1 MKKLFRRMF
10 LRMRVKL
17 KIWGRNHDIIKT
29 YTEDNGYEKKAMAIC
44 RKLIN
49 HEGSKFTI
57 APLSQK
63 RYIVNKTL
71 GLFII
76 IDYNKLEITN
86 HIYHYVI
93 HLNNHDA
100 SRIIKSF
107 NDKVENERIEYETE
121 IKSNIQNTLNKILD
135 KITCETNEK

>member
-1 MKKLFRRMF
+1 MNKILRRIF

-17 KIWGRNHDIIKT
+17 KIWFRNHDMIKT
-29 YTEDNGYEKKAMAIC
+29 YQEDNGYEKKAMGIC
-44 RKLIN
+44 RKLIH

-86 HIYHYVI
+86 HVYHYVI
-93 HLNNHDA
+93 HLNNNDA

-135 KITCETNEK
+135 KITRETSEK

>member
-1 MKKLFRRMF
+1 MNKLFRRMF
-10 LRMRVKL
+10 LRMLVKL
-17 KIWGRNHDIIKT
+17 KIWGRNHDLIKT
-29 YTEDNGYEKKAMAIC
+29 YAENNGYEKKAMGIC

-63 RYIVNKTL
+63 RYIVNKPL

-86 HIYHYVI
+86 HVYHYVI
-93 HLNNHDA
+93 HLNNNDA

-135 KITCETNEK
+135 KITCETDEK

>member
-17 KIWGRNHDIIKT
+17 KVWGRNHDIIKT
-29 YTEDNGYEKKAMAIC
+29 YQEDNGYEKKAMAIC

-63 RYIVNKTL
+63 RYIVNKPL

-76 IDYNKLEITN
+76 IDYNKVEITN

-93 HLNNHDA
+93 HLNNRDA
-100 SRIIKSF
+100 SRIIRSF
-107 NDKVENERIEYETE
+107 NDKVENKRIEYETE

-135 KITCETNEK
+135 KITCDTDEK

>member
-1 MKKLFRRMF
+1 M
-10 LRMRVKL
+10 
-17 KIWGRNHDIIKT
+17 G
-29 YTEDNGYEKKAMAIC
+29 IC
-44 RKLIN
+44 RKLIH

-93 HLNNHDA
+93 HLNNNDA

-121 IKSNIQNTLNKILD
+121 IKSNIQNTLNTILD
-135 KITCETNEK
+135 KITRETSEK

>member
-1 MKKLFRRMF
+1 MNKLFRRMF
-10 LRMRVKL
+10 LRMLVKL
-17 KIWGRNHDIIKT
+17 KIWGRNHYLIKT
-29 YTEDNGYEKKAMAIC
+29 YAANNGYEKKAMGIC

-49 HEGSKFTI
+49 NEGSKFTI

-63 RYIVNKTL
+63 RYIVNKPL

-76 IDYNKLEITN
+76 IDYNKVEITN

-93 HLNNHDA
+93 HLNNNDA
-100 SRIIKSF
+100 SRIIRSF

-135 KITCETNEK
+135 KITCETDEK

>member
-1 MKKLFRRMF
+1 MNKIFRRMF

-29 YTEDNGYEKKAMAIC
+29 YQDDSGYEKKAMAIC

-63 RYIVNKTL
+63 RYIVNKSL

-76 IDYNKLEITN
+76 IDFNKVEITN

-100 SRIIKSF
+100 SRIIRSF

-121 IKSNIQNTLNKILD
+121 IKSNVQNTLNKILD
-135 KITCETNEK
+135 KITCDTNEK

>member
-1 MKKLFRRMF
+1 MKKLFRRVF
-10 LRMRVKL
+10 IRMRVKL
-17 KIWGRNHDIIKT
+17 KIWFRNHDMFKT
-29 YTEDNGYEKKAMAIC
+29 YQEDNGYEKKAMGIC
-44 RKLIN
+44 RKLIH
-49 HEGSKFTI
+49 HESSKFTI

-86 HIYHYVI
+86 HVYHYVI
-93 HLNNHDA
+93 HLNNHNA
-100 SRIIKSF
+100 SRIIRSF

-121 IKSNIQNTLNKILD
+121 IKSNIQNTLNTILD
-135 KITCETNEK
+135 KITRETSEK

>member
-1 MKKLFRRMF
+1 MNKILRRIF

-17 KIWGRNHDIIKT
+17 KIWFRNHDMIKT
-29 YTEDNGYEKKAMAIC
+29 YQEDNGYEKKAMGIC
-44 RKLIN
+44 RKLIH

-86 HIYHYVI
+86 HVYHYVI
-93 HLNNHDA
+93 HLNNNDA

-107 NDKVENERIEYETE
+107 NDKVENERI
-121 IKSNIQNTLNKILD
+121 
-135 KITCETNEK
+135 